1 MIISEMQHKLATWAE
16 SDPNRRFGRLLRLIN
31 VAMALAKVE
40 WRAVCAERCAVQN
53 GELNPCRR
61 QEKLGEMLLGQPSY
75 LMAKVYGDKSMT
87 VKRGFG
93 RTCQT
98 QCPARPARYGQG

>member
-1 MIISEMQHKLATWAE
+1 MLDPGSYRCSSQFPSKE
-16 SDPNRRFGRLLRLIN
+16 SPSNYEPDDARVR
-31 VAMALAKVE
+31 
-40 WRAVCAERCAVQN
+40 AVQN
-53 GELNPCRR
+53 GKLNPCPR
-61 QEKLGEMLLGQPSY
+61 QGEPGEVLPGQPSD
-75 LMAKVYGDKSMT
+75 LTAKALGDKSMT